1 MVFDFIGKRKLWYL
15 LSLLIIVPGLVS
27 FFIQGFNLGIDFTGG
42 NLMQLKFE
50 KEVSIEQARDVLGQF
65 GLGKSPVQAAEG
77 NQFII
82 RTRILTE
89 QENQDLLGAFRK
101 DLGKLEVLR
110 NEKVGAVIGAELTRN
125 AVLALVIA
133 SIFMIIYITI
143 RFEFW
148 FAIAAII
155 ALLHDVFVTMG
166 IFSIFQFPVDSAFVA
181 AILTIIGYS
190 INDTIVIFDR
200 IRENLKIKKKEVLE
214 NVVNLSIRQTMA
226 RSINTSLVVIM
237 VLVSLL
243 LLGGETT
250 KGFALALLIGSI
262 SGTYSSIFTASPI
275 WIDLRNLVAK
285 RKG

>member
-1 MVFDFIGKRKLWYL
+1 MLFDFIGKRKLWYL
-15 LSLLIIVPGLVS
+15 LSLLIIVPGIIS
-27 FFIQGFNLGIDFTGG
+27 FFVQGLNLGIDFTGG
-42 NLMQLKFE
+42 NLMQVKFE
-50 KEVSIEQARDVLGQF
+50 KDVSVEQIRDSLGQF
-65 GLGKSPVQAAEG
+65 DLSQSPVQPAED

-82 RTRILTE
+82 RTKVLTE
-89 QENQDLLGAFRK
+89 DENAKVIEAFQDGLGN
-101 DLGKLEVLR
+101 LEVLR
-110 NEKVGAVIGAELTRN
+110 NEKVGAVIGQELTRN

-133 SIFMIIYITI
+133 SVLMVIYITI

-148 FAIAAII
+148 FAIAAIL

-200 IRENLKIKKKEVLE
+200 IRENLRIKKKEELPR
-214 NVVNLSIRQTMA
+214 VVNLSISQTLA

-243 LLGGETT
+243 LFGGETT
-250 KGFALALLIGSI
+250 KGFSLALLIGSV
-262 SGTYSSIFTASPI
+262 SGTYSSIFTASPL
-275 WIDLRNLVAK
+275 WIDFHRTLAK
-285 RKG
+285 K